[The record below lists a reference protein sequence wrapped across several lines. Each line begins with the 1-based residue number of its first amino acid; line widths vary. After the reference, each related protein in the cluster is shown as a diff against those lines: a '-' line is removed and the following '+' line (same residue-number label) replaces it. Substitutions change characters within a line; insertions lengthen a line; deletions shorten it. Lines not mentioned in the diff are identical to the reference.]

1 MKKSE
6 LRKRIAE
13 IVKRLEQLNEE
24 DFKLLCCLDD
34 RSFAIK
40 PKDRSAYAKRYEE
53 RERLI
58 AELKSLSSAAKQS
71 EN

>member
-6 LRKRIAE
+6 LRKRITE
-13 IVKRLEQLNEE
+13 IVGRLKQLNEE

-34 RSFAIK
+34 RSLVIK
-40 PKDRSAYAKRYEE
+40 PKERSAYGKRYEE
-53 RERLI
+53 REKLI
-58 AELKSLSSAAKQS
+58 AKLKNLSSAAKQS